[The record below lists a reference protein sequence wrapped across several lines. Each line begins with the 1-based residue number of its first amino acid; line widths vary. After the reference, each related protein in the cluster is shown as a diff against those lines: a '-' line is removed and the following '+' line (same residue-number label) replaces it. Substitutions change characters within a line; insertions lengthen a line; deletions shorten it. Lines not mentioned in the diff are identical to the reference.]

1 MEGVQ
6 NIMVEIDRI
15 DKQLEKFDGRLAK
28 NEQCLQETNIR
39 LERNTVVTEQ
49 NTVATEQNKIATE
62 RFAQAIED
70 ISKTLLDIS
79 YVNKIIIKNQ
89 EDMEK
94 SLDLT
99 NKKIECKFDDVND
112 RINKQEDKGKFDFLQ
127 YIKDNFPMIGLTIF
141 VILDK
146 VGVI

>member
-1 MEGVQ
+1 MEGEQ

-49 NTVATEQNKIATE
+49 NTVATE

-146 VGVI
+146 VGII